1 MLINF
6 SVGNY
11 RSFKDVV
18 TLSMV
23 AARITSKNKQID
35 TENVFQ
41 VGNVSLLKSASI
53 YGANASGKSNLFR
66 AFRFMRWFVLRST
79 DANSEDLIKAEPF
92 LLSAETEQ
100 APSFFEVIFV
110 QDGIRYRY
118 GFEVSVNK
126 VHAEWLFR
134 TVKRET
140 ELFWRED
147 DNIAIKEGF
156 KEGKGLEDRTRSNAL
171 FLSVVDQWNGETA
184 GKIVSWFR
192 KVGIISGLDDRA
204 YLGFTV
210 NQMVDQ
216 TPIALKIQDFM
227 RRMDF
232 GILNVLAEKRNSNPK
247 FLSMLLDQIDNVPDD
262 LRNAL
267 SNDEWFVPVVK
278 TKHQKYAESGQKTAL
293 VEFDMDDHESEGTK
307 KAFALSGPLLHTLQD
322 GRVLFVDELDARL
335 HPKMTREIIRLFN
348 SNDTNP
354 KNAQLIFATHDAN
367 LLDNRFFRR
376 DQIWFTEKNRYGATD
391 LYSLVEYKIRNDASF
406 EADYIAGKYG
416 AIPYIRNIKSLVGGG
431 DE

>member
-1 MLINF
+1 
-6 SVGNY
+6 
-11 RSFKDVV
+11 
-18 TLSMV
+18 
-23 AARITSKNKQID
+23 
-35 TENVFQ
+35 
-41 VGNVSLLKSASI
+41 
-53 YGANASGKSNLFR
+53 
-66 AFRFMRWFVLRST
+66 MRRFVLRST
-79 DANSEDLIKAEPF
+79 DANSEDLIKVEPF

-232 GILNVLAEKRNSNPK
+232 GILDVLAEKRNSDPK
-247 FLSMLLDQIDNVPDD
+247 FFSMLLEQVDNVPND

-267 SNDEWFVPVVK
+267 SNGEWFVPIVK

-307 KAFALSGPLLHTLQD
+307 KAFALSGPLLHTLQT
-322 GRVLFVDELDARL
+322 GRVLFVDELDTRL
-335 HPKMTREIIRLFN
+335 HPMMTREIVRLFN